1 MSTLSSGRGLIW
13 ASKSGAGL
21 RDRACFRVFLL
32 DRTEVRREVTQENT
46 VGQDAQLRGTQ
57 RGELSELWLMEER
70 ELTRVYEN
78 MSGRWVGDVTK
89 WRRSAK
95 YGHLYKDVYLQVF
108 QSSWDP
114 GLRAPQT
121 VLLDAVITLS
131 LWWNPALHSILSVA
145 SLLATGDTRE

>member
-21 RDRACFRVFLL
+21 RDRACARVFLS

-78 MSGRWVGDVTK
+78 MSGRWVGDGHEAKEVSK
-89 WRRSAK
+89 IRSPVQGCLPPSVSKLMRSRAQ
-95 YGHLYKDVYLQVF
+95 GAPD
-108 QSSWDP
+108 SSP
-114 GLRAPQT
+114 GCGYHPKS
-121 VLLDAVITLS
+121 VVEPCS
-131 LWWNPALHSILSVA
+131 PLHS
-145 SLLATGDTRE
+145 